1 MRSNLLLLALTKEQF
16 TFRALGGYSMK
27 PSKSLLVILT
37 IVLVTGTF
45 AAWGGNPDDP
55 KSVPFTSL
63 NEDFAVIHGDV
74 EKEGQEFVMRIRELR
89 GSFIP
94 PHTHPV
100 DEHITVLTGRVCLGT
115 GPEFDRARL
124 QCLGPG
130 GYAFFPRGSTIFGEA
145 PEPAVVQVHGIGPF
159 HLHWKYPLQ
168 TFESADAAQA
178 FRYRAGQKIRT
189 KYGVGS
195 IEKGWRSGPIIQY
208 ETRVGSELV
217 MATESEVT
225 LVK

>member
-1 MRSNLLLLALTKEQF
+1 
-16 TFRALGGYSMK
+16 MK
-27 PSKSLLVILT
+27 VSTRLSVGLIILT
-37 IVLVTGTF
+37 LGPFT
-45 AAWGGNPDDP
+45 AWSGDANGA
-55 KSVPFTSL
+55 KYVPFTPL
-63 NEDFAVIHGDV
+63 NEDAVVIQGDI

-100 DEHITVLTGRVCLGT
+100 DEHITVVTGNVCLGT
-115 GPEFDRARL
+115 GPEFDRTKL

-130 GYAFFPRGSTIFGEA
+130 GYAFFPKGTTIFGESS
-145 PEPAVVQVHGIGPF
+145 EPATVQVHGVGPF

-168 TFESADAAQA
+168 TFESPDAAQA
-178 FRYRAGQKIRT
+178 FRYRAGEKIQT
-189 KYGVGS
+189 KYGVGT

-217 MATESEVT
+217 MATESEVS
-225 LVK
+225 LVPDSKKQ

>member
-1 MRSNLLLLALTKEQF
+1 MKLRTSVAGVVILALGPLAALTGDTKA
-16 TFRALGGYSMK
+16 TKY
-27 PSKSLLVILT
+27 
-37 IVLVTGTF
+37 
-45 AAWGGNPDDP
+45 
-55 KSVPFTSL
+55 VPFAPLS
-63 NEDFAVIHGDV
+63 EDAVVIQGDI

-89 GSFIP
+89 GAFIP

-100 DEHITVLTGRVCLGT
+100 DEHITVLVGNVCLGT

-130 GYAFFPRGSTIFGEA
+130 GYAFFPKGTTIFGESA
-145 PEPAVVQVHGIGPF
+145 EPATVQVHGIGPF
-159 HLHWKYPLQ
+159 HLQWKHPVQ
-168 TFESADAAQA
+168 SFESPDAAQA

-189 KYGVGS
+189 KYGAGT

-225 LVK
+225 LIK

>member
-1 MRSNLLLLALTKEQF
+1 MKVPGTLLAV
-16 TFRALGGYSMK
+16 
-27 PSKSLLVILT
+27 LVILT
-37 IVLVTGTF
+37 GGRF
-45 AAWGGNPDDP
+45 AASSGDAART
-55 KSVPFTSL
+55 KYVPFAPL
-63 NEDFAVIHGDV
+63 NEDAVVIQGDP

-100 DEHITVLTGRVCLGT
+100 DEHITVLDGNVCLGT
-115 GPEFDRARL
+115 GPEFVREKL
-124 QCLGPG
+124 ECLGPG
-130 GYAFFPRGSTIFGEA
+130 GYAFFPRGTTIFGESLA
-145 PEPAVVQVHGIGPF
+145 PATVQVHGIGPF

-168 TFESADAAQA
+168 TFESPDAAQA

-189 KYGVGS
+189 KYGVGT

-217 MATESEVT
+217 MATESEVS
-225 LVK
+225 LMK

>member
-1 MRSNLLLLALTKEQF
+1 MKLA
-16 TFRALGGYSMK
+16 
-27 PSKSLLVILT
+27 KSLAVTLVILA
-37 IVLVTGTF
+37 LGRF
-45 AAWGGNPDDP
+45 AASSGDTAEA
-55 KSVPFTSL
+55 KYVPFTPL
-63 NEDFAVIHGDV
+63 NEDAVVIQGDV

-100 DEHITVLTGRVCLGT
+100 DEHITVLAGNVCLGT
-115 GPEFDRARL
+115 GPEFDRAKL
-124 QCLGPG
+124 KCLGPG
-130 GYAFFPRGSTIFGEA
+130 GYAFFPKGTTIFGESA
-145 PEPAVVQVHGIGPF
+145 EPATVQVHGLGPF

-168 TFESADAAQA
+168 TFESADAAEA

-189 KYGVGS
+189 KYGVGV

-225 LVK
+225 LIK

>member
-1 MRSNLLLLALTKEQF
+1 MRSIKILGVTLFVLTV
-16 TFRALGGYSMK
+16 GS
-27 PSKSLLVILT
+27 
-37 IVLVTGTF
+37 F
-45 AAWGGNPDDP
+45 AAWSSNSEDTQY
-55 KSVPFTSL
+55 VPFMPL
-63 NEDFAVIHGDV
+63 NEDAVVIHGDV
-74 EKEGQEFVMRIRELR
+74 EKVGQEFVMRIRELR

-100 DEHITVLTGRVCLGT
+100 DEHITVLAGNVCMGT
-115 GPEFDRARL
+115 GPEFDRTKL

-130 GYAFFPRGSTIFGEA
+130 GYAFFAKGTTIFGEA
-145 PEPAVVQVHGIGPF
+145 AEPATVQVHGIGPF

-168 TFESADAAQA
+168 TFESADAARA

-189 KYGVGS
+189 KYGVGT
-195 IEKGWRSGPIIQY
+195 IEKGWRTGPIIQY

-225 LVK
+225 LVQ

>member
-1 MRSNLLLLALTKEQF
+1 
-16 TFRALGGYSMK
+16 MK
-27 PSKSLLVILT
+27 VSTRLSVGLIILT
-37 IVLVTGTF
+37 LGPFT
-45 AAWGGNPDDP
+45 AWSGDANGA
-55 KSVPFTSL
+55 KYVPFTPL
-63 NEDFAVIHGDV
+63 NEDAVVIQGDI

-100 DEHITVLTGRVCLGT
+100 DEHITVLAGNVCLGT
-115 GPEFDRARL
+115 GPEFDRTKL

-130 GYAFFPRGSTIFGEA
+130 GYAFFPKGTTIFGESS
-145 PEPAVVQVHGIGPF
+145 EPATVQVHGVGPF

-168 TFESADAAQA
+168 TFESPDAAQA
-178 FRYRAGQKIRT
+178 FRYRAGEKIQT
-189 KYGVGS
+189 KYGVGT

-217 MATESEVT
+217 MATESEVS
-225 LVK
+225 LVQDSKKQ

>member
-1 MRSNLLLLALTKEQF
+1 MKPGQSLAVTLMILAL
-16 TFRALGGYSMK
+16 SS
-27 PSKSLLVILT
+27 PVIGSGDT
-37 IVLVTGTF
+37 EN
-45 AAWGGNPDDP
+45 A
-55 KSVPFTSL
+55 KYVPFAPL
-63 NEDFAVIHGDV
+63 NEDAVVIHGDI

-100 DEHITVLTGRVCLGT
+100 DEHITVLSGKVCLGA
-115 GPEFDRARL
+115 GPEFDRARM

-130 GYAFFPRGSTIFGEA
+130 GYAFFAKGTTIFGEA
-145 PEPAVVQVHGIGPF
+145 PEPGTVQVHGLGPF

-168 TFESADAAQA
+168 TFESPDAAQA

-189 KYGVGS
+189 RYGVGV
-195 IEKGWRSGPIIQY
+195 IEKGWRTGPMIQY
-208 ETRVGSELV
+208 ETRVGGELV

>member
-1 MRSNLLLLALTKEQF
+1 MR
-16 TFRALGGYSMK
+16 
-27 PSKSLLVILT
+27 PVKSLGITLFILAVGSFT
-37 IVLVTGTF
+37 
-45 AAWGGNPDDP
+45 AWSSNSADTQY
-55 KSVPFTSL
+55 VPFLPL
-63 NEDFAVIHGDV
+63 NEDAVVIHGDV
-74 EKEGQEFVMRIRELR
+74 EKVGQEFVMRIRELR

-94 PHTHPV
+94 PHTHPI
-100 DEHITVLTGRVCLGT
+100 DEHLTVLTGKVCLGA
-115 GPEFDRARL
+115 GPEFDRAKL
-124 QCLGPG
+124 KCLGPG
-130 GYAFFPRGSTIFGEA
+130 GYAFFPKGTTIFGES
-145 PEPAVVQVHGIGPF
+145 PEPATVQVHGIGPF

-189 KYGVGS
+189 KYGLGT

-225 LVK
+225 LAD

>member
-1 MRSNLLLLALTKEQF
+1 
-16 TFRALGGYSMK
+16 MK
-27 PSKSLLVILT
+27 PPQGLAITLIILA
-37 IVLVTGTF
+37 TGIF
-45 AAWGGNPDDP
+45 AAWSSQAGDA
-55 KSVPFTSL
+55 KYVPFTAL
-63 NEDFAVIHGDV
+63 NEDSVVIHGDV

-89 GSFIP
+89 GGFIP

-100 DEHITVLTGRVCLGT
+100 DEHITVLEGKVCLGT
-115 GPEFDRARL
+115 GPEFDRTKL

-130 GYAFFPRGSTIFGEA
+130 GYAFFSKGTTIFGETT
-145 PEPAVVQVHGIGPF
+145 EPATVQVHGIGPF

-168 TFESADAAQA
+168 TFESPDASQA
-178 FRYRAGQKIRT
+178 FRYRAGQKLRT
-189 KYGVGS
+189 KYGVGT

-217 MATESEVT
+217 MVTESEVT

>member
-1 MRSNLLLLALTKEQF
+1 MELRKGLVVTLVTLALGLAAS
-16 TFRALGGYSMK
+16 RGGAEK
-27 PSKSLLVILT
+27 
-37 IVLVTGTF
+37 
-45 AAWGGNPDDP
+45 AAY
-55 KSVPFTSL
+55 VPFTPL
-63 NEDFAVIHGDV
+63 NEDSIVIHGDI
-74 EKEGQEFVMRIRELR
+74 EKDGQQFVMRIRELR

-100 DEHITVLTGRVCLGT
+100 DEHITVLTGKVCLGT

-124 QCLGPG
+124 KCLGPG
-130 GYAFFPRGSTIFGEA
+130 GYAFFAKGTTIFGEA
-145 PEPAVVQVHGIGPF
+145 PEAATVQVHGLGPF

-189 KYGVGS
+189 RYGVGT

-208 ETRVGSELV
+208 ETRVGRELV
-217 MATESEVT
+217 MATESEVA
-225 LVK
+225 LVE

>member
-1 MRSNLLLLALTKEQF
+1 MKPGQSLAVTLMILAL
-16 TFRALGGYSMK
+16 SS
-27 PSKSLLVILT
+27 PVIGSGDT
-37 IVLVTGTF
+37 EN
-45 AAWGGNPDDP
+45 A
-55 KSVPFTSL
+55 KYVPFTPL
-63 NEDFAVIHGDV
+63 NEDAVVIHGDI

-100 DEHITVLTGRVCLGT
+100 DEHITVLSGKVCLGT
-115 GPEFDRARL
+115 GPEFDRAKM

-130 GYAFFPRGSTIFGEA
+130 GYAFFAKGTTIFGEA
-145 PEPAVVQVHGIGPF
+145 PEPGTVQVHGLGPF

-168 TFESADAAQA
+168 TFESPDAAQA

-189 KYGVGS
+189 RYGVGV
-195 IEKGWRSGPIIQY
+195 IEKGWRTGPMIQY
-208 ETRVGSELV
+208 ETRIGSELV

>member
-1 MRSNLLLLALTKEQF
+1 MKLA
-16 TFRALGGYSMK
+16 
-27 PSKSLLVILT
+27 KSLAVT
-37 IVLVTGTF
+37 LVTLVLGPF
-45 AAWGGNPDDP
+45 AASSGDTAEA
-55 KSVPFTSL
+55 KYVPFTPL
-63 NEDFAVIHGDV
+63 NEDAVVIQGDV

-100 DEHITVLTGRVCLGT
+100 DEHITVLAGNVCLGT
-115 GPEFDRARL
+115 GPEFDRAKL
-124 QCLGPG
+124 KCLGPA
-130 GYAFFPRGSTIFGEA
+130 GYAFFHKGTTIFGET
-145 PEPAVVQVHGIGPF
+145 PEPATVQVHGIGPF

-168 TFESADAAQA
+168 TFESEDAAEA

-189 KYGVGS
+189 KYGVGV

-208 ETRVGSELV
+208 ETRVGNELV

-225 LVK
+225 LIK

>member
-1 MRSNLLLLALTKEQF
+1 
-16 TFRALGGYSMK
+16 MK
-27 PSKSLLVILT
+27 LSRGLSVGLIILT
-37 IVLVTGTF
+37 LGLFT
-45 AAWGGNPDDP
+45 AWSGDAPGA
-55 KSVPFTSL
+55 KYVPFTPL
-63 NEDFAVIHGDV
+63 NEDAVVIHGDV

-100 DEHITVLTGRVCLGT
+100 DEHITVLAGNVCLGT
-115 GPEFDRARL
+115 GPEFDRTKL

-130 GYAFFPRGSTIFGEA
+130 GYAFFPKGTTIFGESS
-145 PEPAVVQVHGIGPF
+145 EPATVQVHGVGPF

-168 TFESADAAQA
+168 TFESPDADQA

-189 KYGVGS
+189 KYGVGI

-208 ETRVGSELV
+208 ETRVGRELV
-217 MATESEVT
+217 MVNESEVS